1 MEVSTFLLASLAI
14 FILGMSKAGLKG
26 LGIIVV
32 TILANV
38 YGAKASTGILLP
50 LLIVGD
56 VLAVSFYR
64 KYVKWEYLWKF
75 LPAMVVG
82 VLIAVVVGKNLDE
95 NAFRSWMAVII
106 LVSVVILL
114 WRDLS
119 RKVSFPRNP
128 LFTRSMGI
136 LAGFT
141 TMIGNLAGAF
151 SNIYFLATQ
160 LPKNELIA
168 TAAWLFFII
177 NLFKVPFHVFSW
189 ETITLE
195 SLWIDLTLIPA
206 AIVGFLLG
214 KKLVTYISEQNYR
227 WFLLIATTLGALLLF
242 V

>member
-32 TILANV
+32 AILANV

-114 WRDLS
+114 WRDL
-119 RKVSFPRNP
+119 RKKMTFPRNP
-128 LFTRSMGI
+128 LFTSSMGI

-189 ETITLE
+189 ETITVQ

-206 AIVGFLLG
+206 AIVGFLVG

-227 WFLLIATTLGALLLF
+227 WFLLIATTFGALLLF

>member
-1 MEVSTFLLASLAI
+1 MEVSTFLLASLAV

-32 TILANV
+32 AILANV

-114 WRDLS
+114 WRDLR
-119 RKVSFPRNP
+119 RKMSYPRNP
-128 LFTRSMGI
+128 LFTGSMGI

-189 ETITLE
+189 GTITLE

>member
-1 MEVSTFLLASLAI
+1 MEVSTFLLASLAV

-32 TILANV
+32 AILANV

-114 WRDLS
+114 WRDLR
-119 RKVSFPRNP
+119 RKMSYPRNP
-128 LFTRSMGI
+128 LFTGSMGI

>member
-1 MEVSTFLLASLAI
+1 MEVSTFLLASLAV

-32 TILANV
+32 AILANV

-114 WRDLS
+114 WRDLR
-119 RKVSFPRNP
+119 RKMSFPRNP
-128 LFTRSMGI
+128 LFTGSMGI

>member
-32 TILANV
+32 AILANV

-114 WRDLS
+114 WRDL
-119 RKVSFPRNP
+119 RKKMTFPRNP
-128 LFTRSMGI
+128 LFTGSMGI

-189 ETITLE
+189 ETITVQ

-206 AIVGFLLG
+206 AIVGFLVG

-227 WFLLIATTLGALLLF
+227 WFLLIATTFGALLLF

>member
-1 MEVSTFLLASLAI
+1 MEVSTFLLASLAV

-32 TILANV
+32 AILANV

-114 WRDLS
+114 WRDLRRIMS
-119 RKVSFPRNP
+119 YPRNP
-128 LFTRSMGI
+128 LFTGSMGI

>member
-1 MEVSTFLLASLAI
+1 MEVSTFFLASLAI

-26 LGIIVV
+26 LGSIVV
-32 TILANV
+32 AILANV

-114 WRDLS
+114 WRDL
-119 RKVSFPRNP
+119 RKKMTFPRNP
-128 LFTRSMGI
+128 LFTGSMGI

-189 ETITLE
+189 ETITVE
-195 SLWIDLTLIPA
+195 TLWIDLTLIPA
-206 AIVGFLLG
+206 AMVGFLAG
-214 KKLVTYISEQNYR
+214 NKLVTYISEQNYR

>member
-32 TILANV
+32 AILANV

-114 WRDLS
+114 WRDL
-119 RKVSFPRNP
+119 RKKMTFPRNP

-189 ETITLE
+189 ETITVQ

-206 AIVGFLLG
+206 AIVGFLVG

-227 WFLLIATTLGALLLF
+227 WFLLIATTFGALLLF